1 MKQIQ
6 DIIDILQ
13 QEGINSKQKA
23 IELLEEMKE
32 ADAHDQVCS

>member
-1 MKQIQ
+1 MKQLQ
-6 DIIDILQ
+6 EVIDILQ

-32 ADAHDQVCS
+32 VDAHDQVCS

>member
-1 MKQIQ
+1 MTNVQ

-32 ADAHDQVCS
+32 ADADDQVCS